1 MKKWIK
7 NPHPGDI
14 LNEEFL
20 KPLGLSAYQLY
31 KDTGIP
37 QSRLSE
43 IMHGKRSISANYAL
57 KLGKYFDLP
66 PQFWLGLQN
75 DYDLLEAERKIHN
88 QLSKIKKYTV
98 KNNSAKKVKTPS
110 VA

>member
-1 MKKWIK
+1 MKKWTK

-14 LNEEFL
+14 LSEEFL

-43 IMHGKRSISANYAL
+43 IIHGKRNISANYAL

-75 DYDLLEAERKIHN
+75 DFDLMEEERKIQS
-88 QLSKIKKYTV
+88 QLSKIKKFSP
-98 KNNSAKKVKTPS
+98 KNRPAKKTKSPS
-110 VA
+110 VV